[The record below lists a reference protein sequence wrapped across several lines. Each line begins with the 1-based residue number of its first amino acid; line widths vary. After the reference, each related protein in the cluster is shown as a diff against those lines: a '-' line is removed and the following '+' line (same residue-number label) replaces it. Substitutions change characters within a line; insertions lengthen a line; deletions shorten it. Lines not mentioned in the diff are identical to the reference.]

1 MGYGD
6 PSSDPYSWE
15 ARAFQTELCPRTLI
29 YFPLASQWNISLK
42 RHLKPRENS
51 SIFWTLSAFTLL
63 LDYIVSQTEFPSINT
78 AVTCRIK
85 LPLKMLTLFNVLKEK
100 KKKNVTSQRYFS
112 NSSGYIIRGQF
123 TMPVDTLIEVSFKF
137 CKHFLH
143 PFFISKSQQ
152 EICQMFVVLLYSVC
166 TDRVTDKIA
175 SMKQPGLLGLVWFG
189 FWITFIKY
197 AFFFRLPP
205 QTPWKMT
212 CFSGIL

>member
-1 MGYGD
+1 
-6 PSSDPYSWE
+6 
-15 ARAFQTELCPRTLI
+15 
-29 YFPLASQWNISLK
+29 
-42 RHLKPRENS
+42 
-51 SIFWTLSAFTLL
+51 
-63 LDYIVSQTEFPSINT
+63 
-78 AVTCRIK
+78 
-85 LPLKMLTLFNVLKEK
+85 MLTLFLSLHLNILKDK

-123 TMPVDTLIEVSFKF
+123 TMPVDTLIEVSLKF

-189 FWITFIKY
+189 FWFTFIKY
-197 AFFFRLPP
+197 AFCSACLLRLHERWLVFQESCSKPLP
-205 QTPWKMT
+205 ATQVPL
-212 CFSGIL
+212 GIYL